1 MKRIILIFLLSF
13 ISLTAC
19 SPTPVATIESD
30 VQPTLFV
37 TWTPKPTQTPIPPPT
52 RRPSQTPTE
61 TITPIVPLWPTHT
74 ESVDDP
80 ASATL
85 WAPFAACRD
94 QNENKLSPSG
104 NWYICG
110 DGYGFEVI
118 NRDGTSWLFS
128 PQQLYGLEY
137 YGDIRLIHWTRDE
150 KFLYFAVMNSLDGPG
165 PITVNAEALFRMELA
180 DGKITTILGGLDF
193 DPFDPM
199 EGFYTVSIS
208 PTSRRLVYSKSP
220 FSRDVPPPKML
231 HIVDLQSGE
240 ETILPIEA
248 RYKTIGEFVWSN
260 DGLLLAYKL
269 YNMSFE
275 DYCQYAYSIRLLDL
289 TDFTSITFVKDVIV
303 EQCQQTP
310 SEFNMQGGFDNV
322 INLEK
327 DGEIWQY
334 DIVDQKLKLVAT
346 ETPNP

>member
-1 MKRIILIFLLSF
+1 MKRIILISLLSF
-13 ISLTAC
+13 ILLAAC
-19 SPTPVATIESD
+19 NPTPAATIETH

-52 RRPSQTPTE
+52 RRPSHTPTE
-61 TITPIVPLWPTHT
+61 TITPKAPLWPTHT

-85 WAPFAACRD
+85 WAPFAACRYQD
-94 QNENKLSPSG
+94 EHKLSPSG
-104 NWYICG
+104 YWYICG
-110 DGYGFEVI
+110 EGYGFEVI

-128 PQQLYGLEY
+128 PQQQYGLEY
-137 YGDIRLIHWTRDE
+137 YGDIRFIHWTQDE
-150 KFLYFAVMNSLDGPG
+150 KFLYFAVMNPLDGPG

-180 DGKITTILGGLDF
+180 DGKITTILGGLDL
-193 DPFDPM
+193 DTM
-199 EGFYTVSIS
+199 EGFYTLSIS

-220 FSRDVPPPKML
+220 FYRDVPPPKML

-240 ETILPIEA
+240 ETTLPIEA
-248 RYKTIGEFVWSN
+248 RYNTIGRFVWSN

-275 DYCQYAYSIRLLDL
+275 GYCEYAYSIRLLDL

-303 EQCQQTP
+303 EQCQQSP
-310 SEFNMQGGFDNV
+310 DEFNIQGGFDNV

-334 DIVDQKLKLVAT
+334 DIVDQRLKLVAT
-346 ETPNP
+346 ETPSP